1 MEPQDDKIMKSK
13 SAGIIIGISGA
24 LKHSRNNIIAITVKM
39 RQLSYRPMYNQV
51 QLHLHAA

>member
-13 SAGIIIGISGA
+13 SAGIIIGISGV

-39 RQLSYRPMYNQV
+39 RQLSYMYNQV